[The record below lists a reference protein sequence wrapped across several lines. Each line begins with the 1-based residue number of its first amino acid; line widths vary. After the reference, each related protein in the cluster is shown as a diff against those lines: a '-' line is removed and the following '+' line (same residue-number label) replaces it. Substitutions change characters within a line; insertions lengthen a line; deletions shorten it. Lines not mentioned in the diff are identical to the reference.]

1 MIERKLYQEY
11 VSNTAPKS
19 PMMRS
24 ILAAFLVG
32 GLICCIGEGIK
43 DIIKLI
49 EPTLQKEQV
58 GSWVSISMIFLGSFL
73 TAIGVYD
80 KIGHYA
86 GAGSIVPITGFANSV
101 VSSAMEYNREGIFFG
116 VCAKMFIIAG
126 PIIVFGVISSV
137 IVGIIG
143 LFFV

>member
-101 VSSAMEYNREGIFFG
+101 VSPAMEFNREGIFFG
-116 VCAKMFIIAG
+116 VCAKMFVIAG
-126 PIIVFGVISSV
+126 PIIVFGVVASV
-137 IVGIIG
+137 LVGLVGLLIV
-143 LFFV
+143 

>member
-58 GSWVSISMIFLGSFL
+58 VNWVSISMIFLGSFL
-73 TAIGVYD
+73 TALGVYD

-101 VSSAMEYNREGIFFG
+101 VSPAMEYNREGIFFG

-143 LFFV
+143 LFFI